1 MQHLVR
7 AVRDALAAENWYAA
21 LALALTLPDTCASFE
36 DPGRGRYARWADRF
50 VAPHFRAENG
60 VVFLTGRELYLLRC
74 AFLHESDFSPQ
85 DDSPQSPDD
94 SAAMFEVLNC
104 VQLYASRMSVV
115 AARGM
120 TKVPAA
126 NPPTRSTSYSTSVV
140 ELCDA
145 ICRAVAS
152 WSQGVAPEIEE
163 KIAAMPRILWIHIN
177 GKQTP
182 I

>member
-1 MQHLVR
+1 
-7 AVRDALAAENWYAA
+7 
-21 LALALTLPDTCASFE
+21 
-36 DPGRGRYARWADRF
+36 
-50 VAPHFRAENG
+50 
-60 VVFLTGRELYLLRC
+60 
-74 AFLHESDFSPQ
+74 
-85 DDSPQSPDD
+85 
-94 SAAMFEVLNC
+94 
-104 VQLYASRMSVV
+104 
-115 AARGM
+115 M
-120 TKVPAA
+120 TKAPAA